1 MATGALDAAESR
13 CWAPARPFGCFP
25 QLWGAASGWA
35 AGGRTIRGVL
45 EPPAPRPR
53 PRELG
58 LSFGTHPTGRH
69 NAITD
74 VPGVRVGHVTVW
86 RDPQL
91 GHDGIG
97 RTGVTAI
104 VPDGI
109 GELFR
114 RPMAAGVAVLNGA
127 GELTGS
133 IEIREWGILET
144 PIVLVSTNNVGRAA
158 DAVVEAALA
167 AGVDEVVLPVVGE
180 CDDSWLDDITRRW
193 VGVEHVREALGTAA
207 DGPVAEGVVG
217 AGTGMV
223 TMGHKAGIGTASRLL
238 DGLGTVGVLLLCNFG
253 APEQLRVQGRLVGPD
268 LVARTRTA
276 PTLDRGGSC
285 LGVVLT
291 DIPLDARQC
300 ERVARRVGLGLARM
314 GSVAHHGSG
323 DIFVAASTANRV
335 ERDAAG
341 LLDRRLLADGSL
353 GPVFEAVVDATEEAV
368 TNALFVADTVTG
380 VAGNTSPGLD
390 VGLVVSL
397 LSGR

>member
-1 MATGALDAAESR
+1 VRTGV
-13 CWAPARPFGCFP
+13 
-25 QLWGAASGWA
+25 
-35 AGGRTIRGVL
+35 GRTIRRMTG
-45 EPPAPRPR
+45 APVPR
-53 PRELG
+53 LRARELG
-58 LSFGTHPTGRH
+58 LAFGAHPTGRF

-86 RDPQL
+86 RDPVL
-91 GHDGIG
+91 GHDGVG

-104 VPDGI
+104 VPDGVA
-109 GELFR
+109 ELFR

-133 IEIREWGILET
+133 IEIREWGVLET

-158 DAVVEAALA
+158 DAVVDATLV
-167 AGVDEVVLPVVGE
+167 AGIDEVVIPVVGE

-193 VGVEHVREALGTAA
+193 VTSDHVREALDIAI

-223 TMGHKAGIGTASRLL
+223 TMGHKAGIGTASRVL
-238 DGLGTVGVLLLCNFG
+238 DGVGTVGVLLLCNFG

-268 LVARTRTA
+268 LVAGATTA

-300 ERVARRVGLGLARM
+300 ERLARRVGLGLART

-323 DIFVAASTANRV
+323 DIFLAASTTNRAD
-335 ERDAAG
+335 RDAEG
-341 LLDRRLLADGSL
+341 FVERRLLADGSL

-380 VAGNTSPGLD
+380 VGGHASPGLD
-390 VGLVVSL
+390 VDRVIEL
-397 LSGR
+397 LGR